1 MKCGI
6 KALFI
11 TLAIATTGMSA
22 GALATTPAAKTPAVQ
37 TSLTQRHPQLAR
49 RKPRM
54 PEKARMMTVRES
66 VSIRHRQRISPG

>member
-37 TSLTQRHPQLAR
+37 TRPDAAAPAAGQTKATDAG
-49 RKPRM
+49 
-54 PEKARMMTVRES
+54 KARMMTVRES